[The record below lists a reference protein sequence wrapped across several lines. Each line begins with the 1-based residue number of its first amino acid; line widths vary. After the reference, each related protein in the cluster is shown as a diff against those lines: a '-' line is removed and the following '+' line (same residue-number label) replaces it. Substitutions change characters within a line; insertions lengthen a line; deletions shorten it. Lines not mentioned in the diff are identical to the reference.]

1 MPEISSPLF
10 AVALLCAAMT
20 SPAAAQSG
28 DPPAGDATDLEALL
42 NQPVYAASK
51 FAQDAAV
58 APAAVTVLTAGDI
71 RAFGWRTI
79 AEVLN
84 GVRGVYFRYDRNYN
98 YVGVRGLGRPGDF
111 SSRLLVLVDG
121 MRVNDNIYDQ
131 AGVGRE
137 FPLDVNLIERVE
149 FIPGPGS
156 ALYGSNAVL
165 GVVNIVTRSGTAMLG
180 TAVSVELGSGASR
193 LVSVSTGREL
203 GTARLVLSGKAEVR
217 PGGSLYY
224 PEYDDP
230 STHAGVTDR
239 ADRETDR
246 KLYGKLSAGEFS
258 GTALLSE
265 RRKVI
270 PTGAFETAFPSR
282 ATSGTDRYALA
293 DLQWQ
298 HDLERD
304 EQLFVRANLAQYQ
317 FDGSFD
323 YGADGRQR
331 LAQQGRWLGV
341 EGRWLLPAWQGQ
353 RLVLG
358 IEAQRNLVQ
367 RQRAEFEGAPEGS
380 LTDLAETSHRIGVFV
395 NDEITLRP
403 GLHAVVG
410 VRLDR
415 RLNAQRAA
423 TPRFA
428 LVWEAR
434 PGLVVKLL
442 DGRAY
447 REPNAYESQYRDTT
461 SLANPS
467 LRSETLHARELAIDW
482 RALPNLRLAA
492 SWYRYRVDN
501 LIEQQVDDASG
512 SLIFNNVG
520 AARAQGIEF
529 EADYVDS
536 SGWRARGSLAF
547 QRTRDAETGAQ
558 LTNSPATL
566 GKLHVSVPVPAF
578 YARAGVEWQ
587 YQGERLTLAQ
597 ARLPAHAVAN
607 LTLQIAPPAS
617 KLTVSAS
624 LYNVFD
630 KRYAD
635 PGGPE
640 LRQDTVAQDGRQ
652 WRVQVTR
659 QF

>member
-1 MPEISSPLF
+1 MLEISSPLF

-20 SPAAAQSG
+20 GTATAQSS
-28 DPPAGDATDLEALL
+28 DAQAGDAADLEALL
-42 NQPVYAASK
+42 NRPVYAASK
-51 FAQDAAV
+51 FAQNAAV

-121 MRVNDNIYDQ
+121 MRVNDNIYDS

-137 FPLDVNLIERVE
+137 FPLDVKLIERVE

-180 TAVSVELGSGASR
+180 TAASVELGSGASR
-193 LVSVSTGREL
+193 LVSVTTGREI
-203 GTARLVLSGKAEVR
+203 GAARLVLSGKAEVR
-217 PGGSLYY
+217 PGGSFYY

-230 STHAGVTDR
+230 ATNFGVSDR

-258 GTALLSE
+258 GAALLSE

-270 PTGAFETAFPSR
+270 PTGAFETAYPSR
-282 ATSGTDRYALA
+282 ATWGTDSYAMA

-304 EQLFVRANLAQYQ
+304 EQLFVRANLAQYR
-317 FDGSFD
+317 FDGSYD

-331 LAQQGRWLGV
+331 LAQKGRWLGV
-341 EGRWLLPAWQGQ
+341 EGRWLLPSWRGQ

-358 IEAQRNLVQ
+358 IEAQRNLIQ
-367 RQRAEFEGAPEGS
+367 RQRAEFEGMPEGS
-380 LTDLAETSHRIGVFV
+380 LTDLADTSYRVGVFV
-395 NDEITLRP
+395 NDEIALRP
-403 GLHAVVG
+403 GLNAVVG
-410 VRLDR
+410 VRIDR
-415 RLNAQRAA
+415 RLNGERAT

-428 LVWEAR
+428 LVWEAS

-447 REPNAYESQYRDTT
+447 REPNAFESKYRDTS
-461 SLANPS
+461 SLANPL
-467 LRSETLHARELAIDW
+467 LRSETLHSQEIALDW
-482 RALPNLRLAA
+482 RALPNLRLAG
-492 SWYRYRVDN
+492 SWYRFRVDN
-501 LIEQQVDDASG
+501 LIEQQADAASG

-520 AARAQGIEF
+520 AARAQGVEL
-529 EADYVDS
+529 EADYVDG
-536 SGWRARGSLAF
+536 SGWRARASLAC
-547 QRTRDAETGAQ
+547 QRTRDVETGVQ
-558 LTNSPATL
+558 LTNSPTTL
-566 GKLHVSVPVPAF
+566 GKLHVSVPVPALH
-578 YARAGVEWQ
+578 ARAGVEWL

-624 LYNVFD
+624 VYNALD

-635 PGGPE
+635 PGGPD
-640 LRQDTVAQDGRQ
+640 LRQDSVTQDGRQ